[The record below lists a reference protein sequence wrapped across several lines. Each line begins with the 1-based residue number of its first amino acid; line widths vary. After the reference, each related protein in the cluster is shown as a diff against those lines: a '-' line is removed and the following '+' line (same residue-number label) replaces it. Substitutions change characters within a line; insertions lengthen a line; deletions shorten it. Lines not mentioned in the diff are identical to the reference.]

1 MTISRS
7 IHVAVNGHYFIVF
20 VAGESQ
26 GWGRLVGCR
35 LWGHTESGTTEVT
48 QQQQQYP
55 IVYMCHI
62 SFIHSSVDEH

>member
-26 GWGRLVGCR
+26 GRGRLVGCH
-35 LWGHTESGTTEVT
+35 LWGHTESDTTEVT
-48 QQQQQYP
+48 QQQQYP

-62 SFIHSSVDEH
+62 FFIHSSVGEH